1 MHRMDPSSTGQVTS
15 PNRLSKT
22 VVNFFLQE
30 LPTMKGKT
38 RTYLA
43 LATKLVRT
51 VRVCISAVYGDVC
64 KIVPKF
70 GTTMDEQ
77 LGEIK

>member
-1 MHRMDPSSTGQVTS
+1 MGRQIG
-15 PNRLSKT
+15 RKT
-22 VVNFFLQE
+22 LDIVGE
-30 LPTMKGKT
+30 
-38 RTYLA
+38 
-43 LATKLVRT
+43 ATKLVRT